1 MLNSY
6 WEYAGTRY
14 KNKFRAIDAAN
25 GKIKRITFHAYED
38 VAFNNY
44 TWSIEPATSLK
55 QLQKERALQLR
66 DTYDYIKLWFSGG
79 ADSTTMLNTFLDN
92 NIHVD
97 EIGVYR
103 SATDGDFDNNLGEYE
118 INTHTLP
125 YLKSIQHLIPKTKI
139 KIIKHGKEYFDSV
152 LGDKWFYT
160 KSSLSLRHTY
170 FPKINGKNFCNL
182 LGCLDPI
189 VITNNGNWY
198 SEIWDTSSIAELTNI
213 RNVEMFY
220 TTSSMPELHA
230 KQCHMVKNYLINSNK
245 LDNDTNF
252 IKRVIRSVIRDKAI
266 APEPSFFK
274 KSILPKDTLFFNF
287 KDRYQYKNCSKEQKE
302 KIKYLYKTA
311 TVNGYILPNLLTNY
325 RAKKLCLSEEV

>member
-25 GKIKRITFHAYED
+25 GKIKKITFHAFED
-38 VAFNNY
+38 VSFNNY
-44 TWSIEPATSLK
+44 PWSIEPVTPLK

-103 SATDGDFDNNLGEYE
+103 SSTDGDFDNNLGEYE